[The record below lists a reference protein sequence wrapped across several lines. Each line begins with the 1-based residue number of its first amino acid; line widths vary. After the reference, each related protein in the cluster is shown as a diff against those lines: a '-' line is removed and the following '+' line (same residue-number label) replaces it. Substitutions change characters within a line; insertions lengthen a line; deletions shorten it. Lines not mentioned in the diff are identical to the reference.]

1 MAALESERALLQRQV
16 GVKVISFDEMW
27 TYEGARRGDKR
38 NSRWIWTAVVEERNG
53 NRWMDFEVGDMSETT
68 FLRLL
73 ERLPDTDCYGIDAYG
88 VYGCLHVN
96 KRKVGKGGAGT
107 GTRDCIRHCAVS

>member
-1 MAALESERALLQRQV
+1 MIEECD
-16 GVKVISFDEMW
+16 G
-27 TYEGARRGDKR
+27 
-38 NSRWIWTAVVEERNG
+38 SRWI
-53 NRWMDFEVGDMSETT
+53 DFEVGDRIEAT

-73 ERLPDTDCYGIDAYG
+73 DRLLDSECYEPDAYG
-88 VYGCLHVN
+88 VYGCLPVN